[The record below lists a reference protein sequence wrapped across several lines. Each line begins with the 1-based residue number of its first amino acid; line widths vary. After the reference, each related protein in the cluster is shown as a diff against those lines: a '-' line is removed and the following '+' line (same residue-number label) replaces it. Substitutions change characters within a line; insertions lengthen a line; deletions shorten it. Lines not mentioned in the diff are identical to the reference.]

1 MLSRGIRGAITV
13 EDDNQELLENATV
26 ELFSK
31 MIELN
36 EVEFESISHVVFTLT
51 KDLKSAFPA
60 KFVRRN
66 FPVQYVPLL
75 CMNEMDIEPSLK
87 RCLRILMVVNTDKKQ
102 DEIKHVYLRGA
113 KILRSDLANES

>member
-36 EVEFESISHVVFTLT
+36 EVEFENISHVVFTLT

-113 KILRSDLANES
+113 KILRSDLANEA

>member
-36 EVEFESISHVVFTLT
+36 EVEFENISHVVFTLT

>member
-1 MLSRGIRGAITV
+1 MFSRGIRGAITV

-36 EVEFESISHVVFTLT
+36 EVEFENISHVVFTLT

>member
-36 EVEFESISHVVFTLT
+36 DVEFENISHIVFTLT
-51 KDLKSAFPA
+51 KDIKSAFPA

-66 FPVQYVPLL
+66 FPIQYVPLL
-75 CMNEMDIEPSLK
+75 CMNEMDIIPSLK